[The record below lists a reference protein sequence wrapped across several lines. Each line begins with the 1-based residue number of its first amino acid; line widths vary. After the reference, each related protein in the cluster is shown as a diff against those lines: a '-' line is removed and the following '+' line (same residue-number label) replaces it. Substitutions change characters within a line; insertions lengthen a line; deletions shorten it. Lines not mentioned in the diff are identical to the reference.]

1 MESALFSGL
10 QGLFLGVAN
19 LGLGQVIMI
28 LVGSALLYLGIK
40 KGYEPLLLVPI
51 GFGAILVNIPLADM
65 MGEEGFLRF
74 FYDAGV
80 LTEVFP
86 LLIFIGIGAMT
97 DFQPLL
103 ENPKIILLG
112 AAGQFGIFLTLLLAL
127 ALGFDKLDAVAVAI
141 IGACDGPTA
150 IYVSSKF
157 APHLLGAMIDFG
169 PVLANPIVLLFGA
182 AGQFGIFLTLF
193 LALWLGFLR
202 QEAVSIAVIG
212 ACDGP
217 TAIFV
222 TSRYAPALLP
232 AVSIAAYSYMSLVP
246 LIQPPIMR
254 LLTTDRERKIVMG
267 VVKQPVS
274 KTTKILFPIV
284 VTIFAS
290 ILAPKGAPL
299 IGTVMLGNLMKESGV
314 VDRLKSASENEIANI
329 VTLLLG
335 LCIGA
340 TMEADKFLRAQ
351 TLLILGL
358 GFVAI
363 SLDTAVGV
371 LFGKLMCF
379 LTGGKINP
387 LIGAA
392 GISAFPMSARVVQAE
407 GQKYN
412 KKNYLLMHAMSA
424 NAGGQIGSVIAAAV
438 MLSVLQGMGIIGG

>member
-1 MESALFSGL
+1 MESAFVAGL
-10 QGLFLGVAN
+10 QGLFLGV
-19 LGLGQVIMI
+19 LSLRPDHVIMI
-28 LVGSALLYLGIK
+28 LIGSGLLYLGIK

-65 MGEEGFLRF
+65 MGREGFLRF

-127 ALGFDKLDAVAVAI
+127 AVGFDKLDAVAVAI

-157 APHLLGAMIDFG
+157 APHMLGA
-169 PVLANPIVLLFGA
+169 
-182 AGQFGIFLTLF
+182 
-193 LALWLGFLR
+193 
-202 QEAVSIAVIG
+202 VSV
-212 ACDGP
+212 
-217 TAIFV
+217 
-222 TSRYAPALLP
+222 
-232 AVSIAAYSYMSLVP
+232 AAYSYMSLVP

-254 LLTTDRERKIVMG
+254 ALTTEKEKTVVMG

-274 KTTKILFPIV
+274 KATKILFPVV

-299 IGTVMLGNLMKESGV
+299 IGTVMLGNFMKESGV

-340 TMEADKFLRAQ
+340 TMEADKFLRGQ
-351 TLLILGL
+351 TLLILAL
-358 GFVAI
+358 GFIAI
-363 SLDTAVGV
+363 SLDTVVGV

-392 GISAFPMSARVVQAE
+392 GISAFPMAARVVQVE

-438 MLSVLQGMGIIGG
+438 MLSVLQGMGIVGG

>member
-1 MESALFSGL
+1 MESALVSGV
-10 QGLFLGVAN
+10 QGLFAGVIN
-19 LGLGQVIMI
+19 ITIWQIIMI
-28 LVGSALLYLGIK
+28 AIASVLLYLGIK

-65 MGEEGFLRF
+65 MGKEGFLRF

-103 ENPKIILLG
+103 QNPKIILLG

-157 APHLLGAMIDFG
+157 APHMLGA
-169 PVLANPIVLLFGA
+169 
-182 AGQFGIFLTLF
+182 
-193 LALWLGFLR
+193 
-202 QEAVSIAVIG
+202 VSV
-212 ACDGP
+212 
-217 TAIFV
+217 
-222 TSRYAPALLP
+222 
-232 AVSIAAYSYMSLVP
+232 AAYSYMALVP

-254 LLTTDRERKIVMG
+254 ALTTEKERQVVMG
-267 VVKQPVS
+267 AAKLEPIS
-274 KTTKILFPIV
+274 KTTKIVFPIA

-299 IGTVMLGNLMKESGV
+299 IGTIMLGNLLRESGV
-314 VDRLKSASENEIANI
+314 VERLNSASENEIANI

-340 TMEADKFLRAQ
+340 TMEADKFLKAQ

-358 GFVAI
+358 GFIAI
-363 SLDTAVGV
+363 SLDTVVGL

-379 LTGGKINP
+379 MTGGKVNP

-392 GISAFPMSARVVQAE
+392 GISAFPMAARVVQAE

-412 KKNYLLMHAMSA
+412 KKSYLLMHAMSA

-438 MLSVLQGMGIIGG
+438 MLSVLQGMGIVGG

>member
-1 MESALFSGL
+1 MESALVSGV
-10 QGLFLGVAN
+10 QGLFAGVVN
-19 LGLGQVIMI
+19 ITIWQIIMI
-28 LVGSALLYLGIK
+28 AIASVLLYLGIK

-65 MGEEGFLRF
+65 MGKEGFLRF

-103 ENPKIILLG
+103 QNPKIILLG

-127 ALGFDKLDAVAVAI
+127 ALGFDKLDAVAVAV

-157 APHLLGAMIDFG
+157 APHMLGA
-169 PVLANPIVLLFGA
+169 
-182 AGQFGIFLTLF
+182 
-193 LALWLGFLR
+193 
-202 QEAVSIAVIG
+202 VSV
-212 ACDGP
+212 
-217 TAIFV
+217 
-222 TSRYAPALLP
+222 
-232 AVSIAAYSYMSLVP
+232 AAYSYMSLVP

-254 LLTTDRERKIVMG
+254 ALTTEKERQVVMG
-267 VVKQPVS
+267 AAKLEPIS
-274 KTTKILFPIV
+274 KTTKIVFPIA

-299 IGTVMLGNLMKESGV
+299 IGTIMLGNLLRESGV
-314 VDRLKSASENEIANI
+314 VERLKSASENEIANI

-340 TMEADKFLRAQ
+340 TMEADKFLKAQ

-358 GFVAI
+358 GFIAI
-363 SLDTAVGV
+363 SLDTVVGL

-379 LTGGKINP
+379 MTGGKVNP

-392 GISAFPMSARVVQAE
+392 GISAFPMAARVVQAE

-412 KKNYLLMHAMSA
+412 KKSYLLMHAMSA

-438 MLSVLQGMGIIGG
+438 MLSVLQGMGIVGG

>member
-1 MESALFSGL
+1 MESAFVSGI
-10 QGLFLGVAN
+10 QGLLAGVLHLTLQHIIMLGIAS
-19 LGLGQVIMI
+19 L
-28 LVGSALLYLGIK
+28 LLYLGIK

-51 GFGAILVNIPLADM
+51 GFGAILVNIPLAEM
-65 MGEEGFLRF
+65 MEEEGFLRF
-74 FYDAGV
+74 FYDIGV

-86 LLIFIGIGAMT
+86 LLIFLGIGAMT

-150 IYVSSKF
+150 IYVSAKF
-157 APHLLGAMIDFG
+157 APHMLGA
-169 PVLANPIVLLFGA
+169 
-182 AGQFGIFLTLF
+182 
-193 LALWLGFLR
+193 
-202 QEAVSIAVIG
+202 VSV
-212 ACDGP
+212 
-217 TAIFV
+217 
-222 TSRYAPALLP
+222 
-232 AVSIAAYSYMSLVP
+232 AAYSYMSLVP

-254 LLTTDRERKIVMG
+254 ALTTDKEKQIVMG
-267 VVKQPVS
+267 ATGRQPIS
-274 KTTKILFPIV
+274 KTTKIIFPIV

-290 ILAPKGAPL
+290 ILATKGAPL
-299 IGTVMLGNLMKESGV
+299 IGTVMFGNLMRESGCV
-314 VDRLKSASENEIANI
+314 QRLKAASENEITNI

-351 TLLILGL
+351 TLLVLAL
-358 GFVAI
+358 GFIAI
-363 SLDTAVGV
+363 CLDTAVGV
-371 LFGKLMCF
+371 LFGKLMCL

-392 GISAFPMSARVVQAE
+392 GISAFPMSARVVQVQ

-424 NAGGQIGSVIAAAV
+424 NAGGQIGSVIAASV
-438 MLSVLQGMGIIGG
+438 MLSVLQSMGIVGG

>member
-1 MESALFSGL
+1 MESAVVSGL
-10 QGLFLGVAN
+10 QGLVLGITH
-19 LGLGQVIMI
+19 LGLGHALMLVI
-28 LVGSALLYLGIK
+28 GSTLLYLGIK

-51 GFGAILVNIPLADM
+51 GFGAILVNIPLAGM
-65 MGEEGFLRF
+65 MAEDGFLRF
-74 FYDAGV
+74 FYDVGV
-80 LTEVFP
+80 RTEVFP
-86 LLIFIGIGAMT
+86 LLIFLGIGAMT

-127 ALGFDKLDAVAVAI
+127 AVGFDKLDAVAVSI

-157 APHLLGAMIDFG
+157 APHLLGA
-169 PVLANPIVLLFGA
+169 
-182 AGQFGIFLTLF
+182 
-193 LALWLGFLR
+193 
-202 QEAVSIAVIG
+202 VSV
-212 ACDGP
+212 
-217 TAIFV
+217 
-222 TSRYAPALLP
+222 
-232 AVSIAAYSYMSLVP
+232 AAYSYMSLVP

-254 LLTTDRERKIVMG
+254 LLTTDKERQIIMG
-267 VVKQPVS
+267 SLKQPVS

-314 VDRLKSASENEIANI
+314 VDRLKSASENEITNI

-340 TMEADKFLRAQ
+340 TMEAHRFLQTQ
-351 TLLILGL
+351 TLLVLGL
-358 GFVAI
+358 GFIAI
-363 SLDTAVGV
+363 ALDTVVGV
-371 LFGKLMCF
+371 LFGKLMCA

-392 GISAFPMSARVVQAE
+392 GISAFPMSARVVQVE

-412 KKNYLLMHAMSA
+412 KKSYLLMHAMSA

-438 MLSVLQGMGIIGG
+438 MLSVLQGMGIVGR

>member
-1 MESALFSGL
+1 MESALTSGL
-10 QGLFLGVAN
+10 QGLFLGVVN
-19 LGLGQVIMI
+19 LSPGQALMI
-28 LVGSALLYLGIK
+28 LVGCGLLYLGIR
-40 KGYEPLLLVPI
+40 KGYEPLLLLPI

-65 MGEEGFLRF
+65 MGKEGFLRF
-74 FYDAGV
+74 FYDFGV
-80 LTEVFP
+80 LTEIFP
-86 LLIFIGIGAMT
+86 LLIFVGIGAMT

-127 ALGFDKLDAVAVAI
+127 AVGFEKLDAVAVAI

-157 APHLLGAMIDFG
+157 APQMLGA
-169 PVLANPIVLLFGA
+169 
-182 AGQFGIFLTLF
+182 
-193 LALWLGFLR
+193 
-202 QEAVSIAVIG
+202 VSV
-212 ACDGP
+212 
-217 TAIFV
+217 
-222 TSRYAPALLP
+222 
-232 AVSIAAYSYMSLVP
+232 AAYSYMSLVP

-254 LLTTDRERKIVMG
+254 ALTTEKERKIVMG
-267 VVKQPVS
+267 VSKQPVS

-314 VDRLKSASENEIANI
+314 VERLKSASENEITNI

-335 LCIGA
+335 LSIGA
-340 TMEADKFLRAQ
+340 TMEAANFLRPQ
-351 TLLILGL
+351 TLLVLAL

-363 SLDTAVGV
+363 ALDTAVGL
-371 LFGKLMCF
+371 LFGKAMCL

-392 GISAFPMSARVVQAE
+392 GISAFPMSARVVQSE

-412 KKNYLLMHAMSA
+412 KKSYLLMHAMSA
-424 NAGGQIGSVIAAAV
+424 NAAGQIGSVIAAAV